1 MSNKGH
7 RSGGKFGGSHT
18 SFIPLAEV
26 LVDIVAGY
34 QNVIKISAGF
44 IKAGLP
50 SVSGQRR
57 VKLADIQ
64 GGILLSIRDNTSHQE
79 VRVYTSDISET
90 KRTMSQMIRERRI
103 RLSFGEQAD
112 E

>member
-18 SFIPLAEV
+18 SYIPLAEV

-34 QNVIKISAGF
+34 QDVVKISAGF

-64 GGILLSIRDNTSHQE
+64 GGVLLSIRDNTSHQE
-79 VRVYTSDISET
+79 VWVYTSDVSKT
-90 KRTMSQMIRERRI
+90 KRSMSQMIREKKI
-103 RLSFGEQAD
+103 HLSFGEQAD